1 MFREGPAVEAL
12 IVIDMLNDF
21 VTGKLKNERAR
32 HIIPNIKKLIQAAK
46 AKDAPVVYSN
56 DAHLPADPELK
67 KWDEHA
73 MKGTEGAEVIPQLKP
88 GKGDYIFE
96 KRTYSGFFET
106 GLDLLLREMGVDTL
120 VLTGLDTNICVRHT
134 AADGFFR
141 GYKIVVPRDAT
152 EALSEQEHRQGLEYI
167 KRVYDADITETDD
180 MIERW
185 SEGLGRP
192 T

>member
-21 VTGKLKNERAR
+21 VTGRLKNERAK

-67 KWDEHA
+67 KWGEHA

-88 GKGDYIFE
+88 SKGAYIFE

-106 GLDLLLREMGVDTL
+106 ELDLLLREMGVDTI

-152 EALSEQEHRQGLEYI
+152 EALSEEEYQQGLEYL
-167 KRVYDADITETDD
+167 KKVYDVEITETEQ
-180 MIERW
+180 IIGRW
-185 SEGLGRP
+185 SQS
-192 T
+192 